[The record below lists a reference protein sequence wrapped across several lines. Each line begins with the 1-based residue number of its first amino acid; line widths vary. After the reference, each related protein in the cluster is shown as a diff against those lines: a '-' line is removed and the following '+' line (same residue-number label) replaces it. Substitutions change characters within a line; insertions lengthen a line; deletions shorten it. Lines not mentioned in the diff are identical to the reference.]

1 MQGTVSDEVA
11 DFCAAVEPVAEG
23 QGFLK
28 RCLFAGR
35 LHDFFGFMK
44 REFVQ
49 VNFSLG
55 LPDHL
60 PFWVVRLA
68 WGMLLFVGFF

>member
-23 QGFLK
+23 QRFLD
-28 RCLFAGR
+28 RCFFAGL
-35 LHDFFGFMK
+35 LHDFFGFTK
-44 REFVQ
+44 GEFVK
-49 VNFSLG
+49 VDLSLG

-60 PFWVVRLA
+60 PFGVVWLRRSV
-68 WGMLLFVGFF
+68 LLFVGFL